1 MKQDELLKLDNQLC
15 FPLYACAKEVIN
27 LYTPYLKPL
36 GITYTQYLVFLVL
49 WEKNPIAMSDLC
61 KRLYLDSGTLTPL
74 LKKLENLQYIERI
87 RSEEDERCILIR
99 LTTSGKELKKKCS
112 NVPVQIGSC
121 FPLEKE
127 EAEVFYKLLYKVL
140 NHGAQ

>member
-1 MKQDELLKLDNQLC
+1 M
-15 FPLYACAKEVIN
+15 
-27 LYTPYLKPL
+27 
-36 GITYTQYLVFLVL
+36 FLVL

-140 NHGAQ
+140 NHGA